1 MGHRRGQGG
10 PRKEGRDPAT
20 YYAATDSDRRYA
32 QRTRQRV
39 AQQARR
45 RWAIRLAVLA
55 VLAFAVWTWGDDA
68 LRALRVQAYMT
79 GQEVRQAGEHIKD
92 GTDRRSG
99 ADLLE
104 EESQR

>member
-1 MGHRRGQGG
+1 MGHRRGQTGRG
-10 PRKEGRDPAT
+10 KEGRDPAT

-45 RWAIRLAVLA
+45 RWVIRLAILA
-55 VLAFAVWTWGDDA
+55 ALAFVIWLWGDDA
-68 LRALRVQAYMT
+68 LRALRVQAHIT